1 MTSTT
6 GAATIEELPQP
17 RRRGRRETAR
27 SKLIDAG
34 YEVMS
39 RNGFEGS
46 SIGEII
52 EQAAVGVGSFYNHFA
67 SKEDL
72 AKAIFAERADAF
84 GAHLEQMAL
93 ETSDT
98 AVATC
103 YAFRRLIEE
112 VESDKIWAS
121 FMVQLEPSMQMID
134 GLLRPHARVAIGYG
148 VQSGRLKVEN
158 IEAGIT
164 AIHAVMIASA
174 KAVLEGQLTSDEA
187 HRASIFGLRMF
198 GVPEPTAQRLSQL
211 SMDELR
217 AELG

>member
-1 MTSTT
+1 
-6 GAATIEELPQP
+6 
-17 RRRGRRETAR
+17 
-27 SKLIDAG
+27 
-34 YEVMS
+34 MS

-67 SKEDL
+67 TKEDL

-93 ETSDT
+93 ETADT

-112 VESDKIWAS
+112 VESDKVWAS

-164 AIHAVMIASA
+164 AIHAVMIACA
-174 KAVLEGQLTSDEA
+174 KAVLDGQLSSQEA

-198 GVPEPTAQRLSQL
+198 GVPEDTAARLSQL
-211 SMDELR
+211 SMDDLR